1 MPVVGR
7 RPIKRVASREEK
19 SLVFK
24 KKVHTATIE
33 FAVRVDLI
41 ARIYMSVFDGRDG

>member
-1 MPVVGR
+1 MPVFGR

-24 KKVHTATIE
+24 KKVHTATVE
-33 FAVRVDLI
+33 FAVRLDLI
-41 ARIYMSVFDGRDG
+41 AKI